1 MADDRPLEGR
11 FRRYDIDI
19 PAVLYARLKKAL
31 ETAISRSLLPKATT
45 ERDFLIGTIFTNGLA
60 MVEADLINKDRES
73 RSVLLPGEIPHG
85 VPAPRDMGSR
95 QVEGPPRGPRTA
107 EEWARRAGAG
117 MAQRVV
123 RQSRSYSSP

>member
-85 VPAPRDMGSR
+85 VPAPRDM
-95 QVEGPPRGPRTA
+95 VGPSLADLKRGPIPQGQGA
-107 EEWARRAGAG
+107 YGPGIRRQ
-117 MAQRVV
+117 QRG
-123 RQSRSYSSP
+123 S